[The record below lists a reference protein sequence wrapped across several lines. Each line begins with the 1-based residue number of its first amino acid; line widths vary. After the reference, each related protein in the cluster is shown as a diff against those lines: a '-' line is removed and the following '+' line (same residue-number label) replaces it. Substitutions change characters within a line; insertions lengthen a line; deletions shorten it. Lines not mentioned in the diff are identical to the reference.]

1 MQKGTLD
8 FSPLE
13 RLGLELPAVGVKFD
27 FFRPEGIPPLEQDRP
42 MALCEMLRECQ
53 RRRAPFYFSREHQ
66 ETCTGKVWLGMETM
80 AAVDRSGQ
88 IGPRLGVFQDFR
100 ANGKLYRTVPK
111 MEPGTVNYVSF
122 SPVDQLA
129 FDPDV
134 LVAACDEHQAE
145 ILLRSYAW
153 STGELYISKSSPVMG
168 CTWFLIYPYV
178 SGEINYVLPNLVH
191 GPHGRQLYPQGT
203 VLVSIPYSKL
213 PVVLRNLAL
222 METELK
228 GHESR
233 EAYFAEFGGILS
245 DLAREAQDP

>member
-1 MQKGTLD
+1 MNAALD

-13 RLGLELPAVGVKFD
+13 RLGLKLPAVGVKFD
-27 FFRPEGIPPLEQDRP
+27 FFRPEGIPPLEKDKP

-53 RRRAPFYFSREHQ
+53 RRGAPFYFSREHQ

-100 ANGKLYRTVPK
+100 ANGRLYRTVPK

-122 SPVDQLA
+122 SPVDQLT

-145 ILLRSYAW
+145 LLLRACAW
-153 STGELYISKSSPVMG
+153 STGEIYESKSSLVMG

-178 SGEINYVLPNLVH
+178 TGKVNYMLPNLVH
-191 GPHGRQLYPQGT
+191 GPHGRELYDRGT
-203 VLVSIPYSKL
+203 ILVSIPYQWL
-213 PVVLRNLAL
+213 PLTLRNLGE
-222 METELK
+222 MKTELE
-228 GHESR
+228 GHKSR
-233 EAYFAEFGGILS
+233 EAYFNEFGGILS
-245 DLAREAQDP
+245 DLAREAENP